1 MAAEMQIVRMVLDQS
16 EVQESVGSQV
26 TDSDISA

>member
-1 MAAEMQIVRMVLDQS
+1 MSAETQIVRMVLDQA